1 MKQEEKGKL
10 SRKVSVRFTEAEYK
24 KIYTGFNS
32 TTKRKLSEYIRSVLL
47 NKPITIYTR
56 NQSFDDFV
64 AELILL
70 RRELNAIGNNFN
82 QSVKKLNAMSD
93 MAEIKIWV
101 MLNEKSK
108 PILFKK
114 IEDVNEKL
122 AQISEKWLQE

>member
-1 MKQEEKGKL
+1 MSEQKNNRDKWLHIRLTQLE
-10 SRKVSVRFTEAEYK
+10 FK
-24 KIYTGFNS
+24 KIKTGFSNS
-32 TTKRKLSEYIRSVLL
+32 TKRQISEYVRAILL
-47 NKPITIYTR
+47 DKPITIYTR

-108 PILFKK
+108 PLLFRK
-114 IEDVNEKL
+114 IDEINEKL